1 MKARGAARVPRGY
14 ALTTEARALQCRRAG
29 LRVVVVNPVGP
40 YVPEWAAQAP
50 DGTTT
55 KMLRAA
61 KRDPAAREALT
72 AAGRIAP
79 LRPRLV
85 SNFTVQ
91 AEASAR
97 MLNDSAAGL
106 AGVHEWLTRGDDK

>member
-1 MKARGAARVPRGY
+1 MKVRGVTYVPRGF
-14 ALTTEARALQCRRAG
+14 ALTTEARARQCQRAG
-29 LRVVVVNPVGP
+29 LRVVMVNPVGP
-40 YVPEWAAQAP
+40 CVPEWAAQAP
-50 DGTTT
+50 DGVTVS
-55 KMLRAA
+55 MLRAA
-61 KRDPAAREALT
+61 KRDPAARNALL